1 MPAIGAIPPTPPIW
15 GAAPPEVHS
24 TLLNTGA
31 GPEGVVAAGTSWTH
45 VSAEYFSGI
54 AELEGILAS
63 VQANYQ
69 GPSAEQFVMAHQPL
83 LMWMADVAA
92 KAALAAAAHG
102 EIAASYVSAVAT
114 MPTMVELTANHAV
127 HGALVG
133 TNFMGVNTIPIGMN
147 EADYIRMWNQAADV
161 QSAYDGSTTMF
172 VDGIPDTP
180 PSPTTLI
187 PGVGESGDVTA
198 SVASFTTTV
207 AAGVSGAQLDLG
219 DAIGTKLLVGQ
230 AGGQPAAAAQEGA
243 AEAAARSETASNQ
256 SQQAG
261 QQLKPDQ
268 ASGVMQ
274 QFTQIASS
282 APQAA
287 SSAIQGPAQ
296 MLMQAPQQL
305 ASAPQQLSS
314 LLSQFSGGG
323 GNMATQGLG
332 PIGFAGTAPVSGINP
347 AGMTSLAG
355 GALGGGPSRPM
366 LPSTWGSAPSSVAIE
381 ETGARGIS
389 PVATGTPGAGAGGT
403 GSGGSGM
410 MGQGANS
417 RRGKGSQRIATYSDD
432 AVDEDADADSDGGAY
447 AMSR

>member
-1 MPAIGAIPPTPPIW
+1 
-15 GAAPPEVHS
+15 
-24 TLLNTGA
+24 
-31 GPEGVVAAGTSWTH
+31 VVEAGTSWTH
-45 VSAEYFSGI
+45 VSAEYLSGI

-92 KAALAAAAHG
+92 KAALAAVAHA
-102 EIAASYVSAVAT
+102 EIAASYVSAVAM
-114 MPTMVELTANHAV
+114 MPTMFELTANHAV
-127 HGALVG
+127 HGVLVG

-161 QSAYDGSTTMF
+161 QGAYDGSTTMF
-172 VDGIPDTP
+172 VDSIPDTP

-187 PGVGESGDVTA
+187 PGVGESGDITA

-243 AEAAARSETASNQ
+243 AEAAARSHQ
-256 SQQAG
+256 SEQAG

-268 ASGVMQ
+268 ANGVMQ

-296 MLMQAPQQL
+296 ILMQAPQQL

-314 LLSQFSGGG
+314 LLGQFSGG

-332 PIGFAGTAPVSGINP
+332 QIGFAGTAPVSGINP

-381 ETGARGIS
+381 ETGARGLS
-389 PVATGTPGAGAGGT
+389 PVATGMPGAGAGGS
-403 GSGGSGM
+403 GSGGGGM

-417 RRGKGSQRIATYSDD
+417 RRGKGSQRITTYSDD
-432 AVDEDADADSDGGAY
+432 AVDEDADSDGGAY

>member
-1 MPAIGAIPPTPPIW
+1 MPIVGAIPPTPPIW
-15 GAAPPEVHS
+15 GAAAPEVHS

-31 GPEGVVAAGTSWTH
+31 GPSGVVEAGTSWTH
-45 VSAEYFSGI
+45 VSAEYLSGI
-54 AELEGILAS
+54 AELEAILAS

-92 KAALAAAAHG
+92 KAALAAVAHA
-102 EIAASYVSAVAT
+102 EIAASYVSAVAM
-114 MPTMVELTANHAV
+114 MPTMFELTANHAV
-127 HGALVG
+127 HGVLVG

-161 QSAYDGSTTMF
+161 QGAYDGSTTMF
-172 VDGIPDTP
+172 VDSIPDTP

-187 PGVGESGDVTA
+187 PGVGESGDITA

-243 AEAAARSETASNQ
+243 AEASARSHQ
-256 SQQAG
+256 SEQAG

-268 ASGVMQ
+268 ANGVMQ

-296 MLMQAPQQL
+296 ILMQAPQQL

-314 LLSQFSGGG
+314 LLGQFSGG

-332 PIGFAGTAPVSGINP
+332 QIGFAGTAPVSGINP

-381 ETGARGIS
+381 ETGARGLS
-389 PVATGTPGAGAGGT
+389 PVATGMPGAGAGGS
-403 GSGGSGM
+403 GSGGGGM

-417 RRGKGSQRIATYSDD
+417 RRGKGSQRITTYSDD